1 MTPPLLSFLRKPR
14 RTSEAAANTSG
25 AWRRALGRVFSRE
38 KIDDEF
44 WDELEEALI
53 VADVG
58 VQTALNL
65 VERARDIAQERRLT
79 STDEV
84 QAVVQSEVAA
94 IFATASEGSPLSLES
109 DARLALMMVGINGS
123 GKTTTIGK
131 LTHTARDSGSE
142 VLIAAG
148 DTFRAGAIKQAE
160 IWAQRAGARCIS
172 TQAGGDPG
180 AVVFDA
186 MRAAKSHAVDLVIVD
201 TAGRLHTSTNL
212 MEELKKVRRVL
223 DRERGPYQVRVLL
236 VMDAN
241 SGQNGLTQARE
252 FNAAI
257 GVDGIVLTKLDSSA
271 RGGIA
276 VSICHELQLP
286 IWYIGT
292 GEGVD
297 DIAEFDG
304 AEFAAA
310 LLPSDA

>member
-25 AWRRALGRVFSRE
+25 AWRRAFGRVFSRG

-44 WDELEEALI
+44 WEELEEALI

-65 VERARDIAQERRLT
+65 VESARDEAQERRLT
-79 STDEV
+79 STGEV
-84 QAVVQSEVAA
+84 QAVVRSEVAA
-94 IFATASEGSPLSLES
+94 IFATASEGAPLSTDS

-131 LTHTARDSGSE
+131 LTHTARESGSE

-223 DRERGPYQVRVLL
+223 DRESGPYQVRVLL

-292 GEGVD
+292 GEGMD

-304 AEFAAA
+304 EEFAAA
-310 LLPSDA
+310 LMPSDA

>member
-1 MTPPLLSFLRKPR
+1 MLSFLRKPR

-25 AWRRALGRVFSRE
+25 AWRRAFGRVFSRG

-44 WDELEEALI
+44 WEELEEALI

-65 VERARDIAQERRLT
+65 VERARDEAQERRLT

-84 QAVVQSEVAA
+84 RAVVRSEVAA
-94 IFATASEGSPLSLES
+94 IFATASEGAPLSMES

-131 LTHTARDSGSE
+131 LTHTARDSGDE

-223 DRERGPYQVRVLL
+223 DRERGPYQVQVLL

-292 GEGVD
+292 GEGMD
-297 DIAEFDG
+297 DIAEFNG

-310 LLPSDA
+310 LLPSDV

>member
-25 AWRRALGRVFSRE
+25 AWRRAFGRVFSRG

-65 VERARDIAQERRLT
+65 VERARDEAQERRLT

-84 QAVVQSEVAA
+84 QAVVRSEVAA
-94 IFATASEGSPLSLES
+94 IFATASEGAPLSKDS

-131 LTHTARDSGSE
+131 LTHTARDSGDE

-292 GEGVD
+292 GEGMD

>member
-1 MTPPLLSFLRKPR
+1 MLSFLRKPR

-25 AWRRALGRVFSRE
+25 AWRHAFGRVFSRG

-44 WDELEEALI
+44 WEELEEALI

-65 VERARDIAQERRLT
+65 VESAKDTAQERRLT

-84 QAVVQSEVAA
+84 KSVVRSEVAA
-94 IFATASEGSPLSLES
+94 IFETASEVSPLSMET

-131 LTHTARDSGSE
+131 LTHTARDSGDE

-160 IWAQRAGARCIS
+160 VWAQRAGARCIS

-223 DRERGPYQVRVLL
+223 DRERGPYQVQVLL

-292 GEGVD
+292 GEGMD
-297 DIAEFDG
+297 DIAEFNG

-310 LLPSDA
+310 LVPSDV

>member
-1 MTPPLLSFLRKPR
+1 MLSFLRKPR

-25 AWRRALGRVFSRE
+25 AWRRAFGRVFSRGQ
-38 KIDDEF
+38 IDDEF

-65 VERARDIAQERRLT
+65 VERARDIAQEHRLT

-84 QAVVQSEVAA
+84 QAVVRSEVAT
-94 IFATASEGSPLSLES
+94 IFATASEGSPLSTDS
-109 DARLALMMVGINGS
+109 DVRLALMMVGINGS

-131 LTHTARDSGSE
+131 LTHTARDSGDE

-186 MRAAKSHAVDLVIVD
+186 MRAARSHAVDLVIVD

-292 GEGVD
+292 GEGMD

>member
-1 MTPPLLSFLRKPR
+1 MLSFLRKPR

-25 AWRRALGRVFSRE
+25 AWRRAFGRVFSRG

-44 WDELEEALI
+44 WEELEEALI

-65 VERARDIAQERRLT
+65 VERARDIAQERRFT
-79 STDEV
+79 STDELKS
-84 QAVVQSEVAA
+84 VVQSEVAA
-94 IFATASEGSPLSLES
+94 IFETASEVSPLSMES

-131 LTHTARDSGSE
+131 LTHTARDSGDE

-186 MRAAKSHAVDLVIVD
+186 MRAARSHAVDLVIVD

-223 DRERGPYQVRVLL
+223 DRERGEYQVQVLL

-292 GEGVD
+292 GEGMD
-297 DIAEFDG
+297 DIAEFNG